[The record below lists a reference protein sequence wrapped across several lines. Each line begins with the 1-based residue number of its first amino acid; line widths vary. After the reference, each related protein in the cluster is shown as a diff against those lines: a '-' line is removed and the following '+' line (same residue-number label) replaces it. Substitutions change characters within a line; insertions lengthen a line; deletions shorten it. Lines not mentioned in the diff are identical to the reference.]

1 VPASPARRFR
11 NQLVTLRSVLFHAIT
26 LLPYRHDER
35 AAAELRADLRRQLL
49 TADIYETALWD
60 TFEVTGP
67 VEIEDDRGQVW
78 FQYRA
83 SVTTSNPFETP
94 E

>member
-1 VPASPARRFR
+1 MEFR
-11 NQLVTLRSVLFHAIT
+11 AVI

-35 AAAELRADLRRQLL
+35 AAVELRAALRRQLL
-49 TADIYETALWD
+49 TADTYETALWD

-67 VEIEDDRGQVW
+67 VEIEDERGQVW
-78 FQYRA
+78 FEYRA
-83 SVTTSNPFETP
+83 SLTTSNPFEAP

>member
-1 VPASPARRFR
+1 MF
-11 NQLVTLRSVLFHAIT
+11 FHAVT

-35 AAAELRADLRRQLL
+35 AADELRAALRRQLL
-49 TADIYETALWD
+49 NADMYETALWD

-78 FQYRA
+78 FEYRG
-83 SVTTSNPFETP
+83 SVTTSNPFEAP